1 MRLASPIGLLAV
13 GHDRIMLSHDAVHC
27 IALHCMMGRL
37 SAAWGQFVEA
47 CPNWNY
53 AHILK
58 DILPQLHEAGV
69 SEDTIQTMTVQNP
82 KSYFGG

>member
-1 MRLASPIGLLAV
+1 MRLAQLIGLLAV
-13 GHDRIMLSHDAVHC
+13 GHDRIMPSHDVVHG
-27 IALHCMMGRL
+27 MMGRPRP
-37 SAAWGQFVEA
+37 AWAQFVEA

-58 DILPQLHEAGV
+58 DILPQLHKAGV
-69 SEDTIQTMTVQNP
+69 SEGTIQTMTVQNP